1 MAANFIGRP
10 KEWPLKTNSTVLL
23 LFIYAILDSRGFMFC
38 LRQYLMFTII
48 TTCGRYV
55 WFRSGDESSKVV
67 FTSGQVYV
75 HRIPVTTSS
84 VTTSNRL
91 LWANNFQWNQHLFID
106 HNVKKFSY
114 NEHPGSTSTFLC
126 IKLFVVSGTQCTCL
140 ETANTKVFLHITSVS
155 SEYVLE

>member
-1 MAANFIGRP
+1 
-10 KEWPLKTNSTVLL
+10 
-23 LFIYAILDSRGFMFC
+23 MFC
-38 LRQYLMFTII
+38 LRQYLVFTII

-75 HRIPVTTSS
+75 YWIPVTTSS

-91 LWANNFQWNQHLFID
+91 LWANNFQGNQHLLID
-106 HNVKKFSY
+106 HNVKKFSN

-126 IKLFVVSGTQCTCL
+126 IKLLVVSGPSVLVRKRQIQRCFYTLQVYLVNMFWNRTLKYTRILGTWISTFTSQCTTL
-140 ETANTKVFLHITSVS
+140 GVNTFQRK
-155 SEYVLE
+155 